1 MDFAKHKHSSLF
13 CCRISDEEN
22 RFITLKNRV
31 KVYQPLFS
39 KPLTM
44 STKSLFQ
51 TLAST
56 NTLAYF
62 DEKKVS

>member
-1 MDFAKHKHSSLF
+1 M
-13 CCRISDEEN
+13 
-22 RFITLKNRV
+22 
-31 KVYQPLFS
+31 
-39 KPLTM
+39 M

-62 DEKKVS
+62 DEKKGFITFTTGVKNYQPPIFLITHAVTNGPG